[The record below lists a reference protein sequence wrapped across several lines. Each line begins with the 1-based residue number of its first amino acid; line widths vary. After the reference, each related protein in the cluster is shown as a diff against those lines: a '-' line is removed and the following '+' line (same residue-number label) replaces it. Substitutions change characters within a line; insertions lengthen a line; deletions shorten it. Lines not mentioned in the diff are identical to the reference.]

1 MADKA
6 AKIAGKQRVEVSGH
20 NRETSGRV
28 VHYLRPL
35 SGTAEGG
42 VEFHGGLIVTD
53 DKGIIED
60 GKQFDLT
67 IECTP
72 VKGS

>member
-1 MADKA
+1 MAT
-6 AKIAGKQRVEVSGH
+6 KIAGKQIVEVSGH

-35 SGTAEGG
+35 TNTAEGQ

-53 DKGIIED
+53 EKGIIAD

-67 IECTP
+67 IEATS
-72 VKGS
+72 VKGN

>member
-1 MADKA
+1 MAKV
-6 AKIAGKQRVEVSGH
+6 AGKQIVEISGH

-28 VHYLRPL
+28 VHYLRPVAAT
-35 SGTAEGG
+35 GEGQ

-53 DKGIIED
+53 EKNIIAD
-60 GKQFDLT
+60 GKQFELT
-67 IECTP
+67 IEATP